1 MAPDERDRRFDKA
14 LARHLRSAAPAG
26 EAAGWPAV
34 PASQRGSCPD
44 AEVLAAYHERSL
56 LPEELNSW
64 KEHLVGCANCQRI
77 LAQLEAT
84 DEISF
89 LAAEREEVL
98 RKSSEP
104 VVAPRNVEAFPA
116 APAPG
121 QSQGAAGAAP
131 PKKSRRALL
140 LRGARWQWLAPA
152 GAIAAGLLVWIALHE
167 NQPLPLPSLKQVQVA
182 TNQAPP
188 PPTPSVSTA
197 VPEISPS
204 AKAALQ
210 KRPSA
215 ADEFASR
222 NTPGA
227 SGAVKPDGKQEYLAQ
242 VSPSKSMADKESRLG
257 KDRERSPSDDLLR
270 AQEPLDR
277 DAKTVTN
284 ARQENAEVQ
293 FQAQAANVQSQ
304 NQLNTNSPKVP
315 GPAPLGQMEAK
326 RRKAA
331 SAAPAAPPSPPAAVG
346 GVAASYNSSAS
357 LEVAQAI
364 SNPHLISPPG
374 SSVIW
379 RAGRSG
385 LIELS
390 KDGGA
395 SWSRQS
401 SGVLADLLTG
411 SAPSD
416 KICWIVGR
424 VGAILL
430 TTDGGAH
437 WTLIPSPLSEDL
449 GGIRATDERH
459 ATIWNAR
466 NAKYF
471 ETSDGGLTWKPLP
484 NP

>member
-14 LARHLRSAAPAG
+14 LARHLRSA
-26 EAAGWPAV
+26 V
-34 PASQRGSCPD
+34 PASQGGSCPD
-44 AEVLAAYHERSL
+44 SETLAAYHERSL

-64 KEHLVGCANCQRI
+64 KEHIVGCANCQDI

-84 DEISF
+84 DEIS
-89 LAAEREEVL
+89 LPAAEREEVL
-98 RKSSEP
+98 AKRSEP
-104 VVAPRNVEAFPA
+104 VIAARNVEAFPA

-121 QSQGAAGAAP
+121 QSQRTAGAAP

-167 NQPLPLPSLKQVQVA
+167 NQPLPLPSLQQVQVA
-182 TNQAPP
+182 TKQAPPPP

-197 VPEISPS
+197 VTEISPS
-204 AKAALQ
+204 ARAALKKPQ
-210 KRPSA
+210 SA
-215 ADEFASR
+215 ADEFAGA
-222 NTPGA
+222 NTGGA
-227 SGAVKPDGKQEYLAQ
+227 SGAVKSDGKQEYLAQ
-242 VSPSKSMADKESRLG
+242 VSPSKSMADKESRLR
-257 KDRERSPSDDLLR
+257 KDAERGSSVDLLR
-270 AQEPLDR
+270 AQEQLDR
-277 DAKTVTN
+277 DAKTATG
-284 ARQENAEVQ
+284 AIQENAEVQ
-293 FQAQAANVQSQ
+293 LQTQAANVQSQ
-304 NQLNTNSPKVP
+304 NQLNINSPKVA
-315 GPAPLGQMEAK
+315 GPAPLSQTEAK
-326 RRKAA
+326 KMKAA
-331 SAAPAAPPSPPAAVG
+331 SAAPAA
-346 GVAASYNSSAS
+346 AS
-357 LEVAQAI
+357 LEVAREI
-364 SNPHLISPPG
+364 FNPRLISPPG
-374 SSVIW
+374 SSFIW

-395 SWSRQS
+395 SWSRQT

-416 KICWIVGR
+416 KVCWIVGR

-466 NAKYF
+466 NTKNF
-471 ETSDGGLTWKPLP
+471 ETSDGGLTWKPAP

>member
-1 MAPDERDRRFDKA
+1 MEKPMAPDERDRRFDKA
-14 LARHLRSAAPAG
+14 LARHLRSA
-26 EAAGWPAV
+26 V
-34 PASQRGSCPD
+34 PASQGGSCPD
-44 AEVLAAYHERSL
+44 SETLAAYHERSL

-64 KEHLVGCANCQRI
+64 KEHIVGCANCQDI

-84 DEISF
+84 DEIS
-89 LAAEREEVL
+89 LPAAEREEVL
-98 RKSSEP
+98 AKRSEP
-104 VVAPRNVEAFPA
+104 VIAARNVEAFPA

-121 QSQGAAGAAP
+121 QSQRTAGAAP

-167 NQPLPLPSLKQVQVA
+167 NQPLPLPSLQQVQVA
-182 TNQAPP
+182 TKQAPPPP

-197 VPEISPS
+197 VTEISPS
-204 AKAALQ
+204 ARAALKKPQ
-210 KRPSA
+210 SA
-215 ADEFASR
+215 ADEFAGA
-222 NTPGA
+222 NTGGA
-227 SGAVKPDGKQEYLAQ
+227 SGAVKSDGKQEYLAQ
-242 VSPSKSMADKESRLG
+242 VSPSKSMADKESRLR
-257 KDRERSPSDDLLR
+257 KDAERGSSVDLLR
-270 AQEPLDR
+270 AQEQLDR
-277 DAKTVTN
+277 DAKTATG
-284 ARQENAEVQ
+284 AIQENAEVQ
-293 FQAQAANVQSQ
+293 LQTQAANVQSQ
-304 NQLNTNSPKVP
+304 NQLNINSPKVA
-315 GPAPLGQMEAK
+315 GPAPLSQTEAK
-326 RRKAA
+326 KMKAA
-331 SAAPAAPPSPPAAVG
+331 SAAPAA
-346 GVAASYNSSAS
+346 AS
-357 LEVAQAI
+357 LEVAREI
-364 SNPHLISPPG
+364 FNPRLISPPG
-374 SSVIW
+374 SSFIW

-395 SWSRQS
+395 SWSRQT

-416 KICWIVGR
+416 KVCWIVGR

-466 NAKYF
+466 NTKNF
-471 ETSDGGLTWKPLP
+471 ETSDGGLTWKPAP

>member
-1 MAPDERDRRFDKA
+1 MEKPMAPDERDRRFDKA
-14 LARHLRSAAPAG
+14 LARHLRSA
-26 EAAGWPAV
+26 V
-34 PASQRGSCPD
+34 PASQGGSCPD
-44 AEVLAAYHERSL
+44 SETLAAYHERSL

-64 KEHLVGCANCQRI
+64 KEHIVGCANCQNI

-84 DEISF
+84 DEIS
-89 LAAEREEVL
+89 LPAAEREEVL
-98 RKSSEP
+98 AKRSEP
-104 VVAPRNVEAFPA
+104 VIAARNVEAFPA
-116 APAPG
+116 EPAPG
-121 QSQGAAGAAP
+121 QSQRTAGAAP

-167 NQPLPLPSLKQVQVA
+167 NQPLPLPSLQQVQVA
-182 TNQAPP
+182 TKQAPPPP

-197 VPEISPS
+197 VTEISPS
-204 AKAALQ
+204 ARAALKKPQ
-210 KRPSA
+210 SA
-215 ADEFASR
+215 ADEFAGA
-222 NTPGA
+222 NTGGA
-227 SGAVKPDGKQEYLAQ
+227 SGAVKSDGKQEYLAQ
-242 VSPSKSMADKESRLG
+242 VSPSKSMADKESRLR
-257 KDRERSPSDDLLR
+257 KDAERGSSVDLLR
-270 AQEPLDR
+270 AQEQLDR
-277 DAKTVTN
+277 DAKTATG
-284 ARQENAEVQ
+284 AIQENAEVQ
-293 FQAQAANVQSQ
+293 LQTQAANVQSQ
-304 NQLNTNSPKVP
+304 NQLNINSPKVA
-315 GPAPLGQMEAK
+315 GPAPLSQTEAK
-326 RRKAA
+326 KMKAA
-331 SAAPAAPPSPPAAVG
+331 SAAPAA
-346 GVAASYNSSAS
+346 AS
-357 LEVAQAI
+357 LEVAREI
-364 SNPHLISPPG
+364 FNPRLISPPG
-374 SSVIW
+374 SSFIW

-395 SWSRQS
+395 SWSRQT

-416 KICWIVGR
+416 KVCWIVGR

-466 NAKYF
+466 NTKNF
-471 ETSDGGLTWKPLP
+471 ETSDGGLTWKPAP